1 MARPTCSPPLPGG
14 HVLLSQCTV
23 THSCASPHPWQYFEE
38 DGTWITAWI
47 PLQQSAPCLLFNV
60 PWSERGATHTPAPA
74 GMLCTAVWSDS
85 HTSLPLHK
93 VVSVAMYDSPPLP
106 FMCIQYMC
114 SKQQFSDVSSASDAL
129 AYCFQGSSC
138 WLCPLWLH
146 DEAIHQR
153 WARNWIHVNC
163 DVWWHGAKCISLSFF
178 LLFKLASTCKTAA
191 SCLAEG
197 IGGAV
202 HVEGDAW

>member
-1 MARPTCSPPLPGG
+1 M
-14 HVLLSQCTV
+14 
-23 THSCASPHPWQYFEE
+23 
-38 DGTWITAWI
+38 
-47 PLQQSAPCLLFNV
+47 
-60 PWSERGATHTPAPA
+60 
-74 GMLCTAVWSDS
+74 WSDS

-202 HVEGDAW
+202 HVEGDAWWLLYGSDTLMYSGSRWWWSAIFSFRDDVIYVRTYDFILYMTVNTITKQM